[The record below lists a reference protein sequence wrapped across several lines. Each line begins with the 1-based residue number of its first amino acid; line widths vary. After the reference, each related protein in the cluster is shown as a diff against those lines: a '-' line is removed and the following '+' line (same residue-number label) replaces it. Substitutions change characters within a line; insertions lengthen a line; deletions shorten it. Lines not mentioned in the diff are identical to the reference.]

1 MKCQGGVMGL
11 VHRFGPPAYL
21 PDFREIPGQL
31 ERWHKFI
38 SDGLD
43 QAREKQS
50 KELQDDEHVQF
61 YNPAKFDPE
70 GPVVE
75 QDIPWS
81 AFPKELVRQYGYER
95 ALREADTLWPL
106 TRYTRGNTGAIL
118 ERTWYR
124 PLNEYCEWHVAR
136 APDSHK
142 IKKVVFTS
150 ETPEYWRASFGDAL
164 ELEDG
169 SRYEFPGNR
178 SLVLKLYRELV
189 SPEVELEDL
198 IAQEDIVSEHP
209 SGGYLNKTS
218 EGEYN
223 PYNKWN
229 TTHGIVHLCSPPNT
243 LQAEI
248 ELGANATLVREDSR
262 GHILV
267 EPEPLICCTANGN
280 PDRNSDTTIGSTVN
294 ALARMGAYVT
304 LRNPLGLYIDHIDLA
319 GWAAPDGGGVAD
331 CVSIVRG
338 TPGMIQRLEV
348 EVPLERGFT
357 VSDLTIGG
365 VNIEYGGQIAE
376 CITVKITGVAA
387 RPAAVYPKPVPCVG
401 QCWIDPNNPTMLG
414 RSVRYEDPEPI
425 NKKPTFWTHD
435 MVEGSSNDR
444 A

>member
-1 MKCQGGVMGL
+1 MGL

-38 SDGLD
+38 SDWLD

-81 AFPKELVRQYGYER
+81 AFPKELVRQYGYEH

-106 TRYTRGNTGAIL
+106 TRYTRGNTGTIL

-248 ELGANATLVREDSR
+248 ELGANATVVREDSR

-267 EPEPLICCTANGN
+267 EPEPLICCTGNGN

-304 LRNPLGLYIDHIDLA
+304 LQNPLGLYIDHIDLA

>member
-1 MKCQGGVMGL
+1 
-11 VHRFGPPAYL
+11 
-21 PDFREIPGQL
+21 
-31 ERWHKFI
+31 
-38 SDGLD
+38 
-43 QAREKQS
+43 
-50 KELQDDEHVQF
+50 
-61 YNPAKFDPE
+61 
-70 GPVVE
+70 
-75 QDIPWS
+75 
-81 AFPKELVRQYGYER
+81 
-95 ALREADTLWPL
+95 
-106 TRYTRGNTGAIL
+106 
-118 ERTWYR
+118 
-124 PLNEYCEWHVAR
+124 LNEYCEWHVAR

-209 SGGYLNKTS
+209 SGGYLNKTC

-414 RSVRYEDPEPI
+414 RSVRYEDP
-425 NKKPTFWTHD
+425 
-435 MVEGSSNDR
+435 
-444 A
+444 